1 MDQKYRR
8 MARSGLL
15 SVASLYSRFK
25 TKLSRFPINCG
36 EVP

>member
-1 MDQKYRR
+1 MDQQYRHV
-8 MARSGLL
+8 ARFGLL

-25 TKLSRFPINCG
+25 TKLSRFPFNFG